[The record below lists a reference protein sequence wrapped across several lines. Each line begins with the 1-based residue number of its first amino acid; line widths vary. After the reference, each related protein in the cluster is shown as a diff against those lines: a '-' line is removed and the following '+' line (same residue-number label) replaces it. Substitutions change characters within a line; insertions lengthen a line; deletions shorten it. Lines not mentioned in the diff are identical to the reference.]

1 MPPTKNIFCNFDGL
15 NSPSLVVDLIF
26 LLPACCTISTTL
38 SCQCCRCDS
47 SRYHFEGDCGLEW
60 GVHRVD
66 LPSPPGRRR
75 LGGEE
80 EEEPGGW
87 AAAAASASSVHL
99 PPLLLGVVGQGA
111 REAGLQ
117 GAHARLGQQL
127 RHGLAAALLLDRP

>member
-1 MPPTKNIFCNFDGL
+1 MPPTQNIFCNFDGL
-15 NSPSLVVDLIF
+15 NSPSLVVDHIF

-80 EEEPGGW
+80 EEEPGGGG
-87 AAAAASASSVHL
+87 AASVLSPPPTPAPRRSGPGRARGWPPGRPRPPRPAASPRTGRCA
-99 PPLLLGVVGQGA
+99 PP
-111 REAGLQ
+111 
-117 GAHARLGQQL
+117 
-127 RHGLAAALLLDRP
+127 